1 MTAWYVVN
9 TLAHQ
14 EGRAEAN
21 LRRQGFQVW
30 FPSILRSRRHARRID
45 TVRAPL
51 FPGYVFVQMDLKTT
65 SWSPIK
71 GTFGVRR
78 LICERGKPA
87 QLPDGLVEQL
97 RQALE
102 TNGIATPDQP
112 WFRPGHQVRLLSGP
126 FADYVGTLL
135 KLTAKD
141 RVTLLLTILGRDVE
155 TSVSTRQIAPAA

>member
-1 MTAWYVVN
+1 MRAWYVVN

-21 LRRQGFQVW
+21 LVRQGFHAW
-30 FPSILRSRRHARRID
+30 LPAILRARRHARRID

-51 FPGYVFVQMDLKTT
+51 FPGYVFVEMDPA
-65 SWSPIK
+65 SMAWSPIN

-78 LICERGKPA
+78 LICENGKPA
-87 QLPDGLVEQL
+87 KLPEGFVEQL
-97 RQALE
+97 RRSLE
-102 TNGIATPDQP
+102 DNGIASPGQP
-112 WFRPGHQVRLLSGP
+112 WFKPGRRVRLLSGP

-141 RVTLLLTILGRDVE
+141 RVTLLLSVLGRDVE
-155 TSVSTRQIAPAA
+155 TLVSTRQIAPAA

>member
-1 MTAWYVVN
+1 MNAWYVVN

-21 LRRQGFQVW
+21 LLRQGFSAW
-30 FPSILRSRRHARRID
+30 FPAVMRSRRHARRID

-51 FPGYVFVQMDLKTT
+51 FPGYVFVEMDPETT
-65 SWSPIK
+65 PWSPIN

-78 LICERGKPA
+78 LICENGKPA
-87 QLPDGLVEQL
+87 KLPEGFVEDL
-97 RQALE
+97 RKALAE
-102 TNGIATPDQP
+102 NGIASPDQP
-112 WFRPGHQVRLLSGP
+112 WFKPGRRVRLLSGP

-141 RVTLLLTILGRDVE
+141 RVTLLLRVLGRDVE
-155 TSVSTRQIAPAA
+155 TLVSTRQIAPAA